1 MPLIA
6 LDYCSV
12 IRWDDR
18 ANHFNLSRTTSTA
31 IFSTNESVL
40 SFPHRFIGA
49 PLASLGQGKA
59 FTLLLFLEILLV
71 RGAMLA
77 VLLLVDGTLRLVVDD
92 SQRTFIP
99 TATEWMTA
107 CPEKG
112 KLPHIVAN
120 FSTLDG

>member
-1 MPLIA
+1 
-6 LDYCSV
+6 
-12 IRWDDR
+12 
-18 ANHFNLSRTTSTA
+18 
-31 IFSTNESVL
+31 
-40 SFPHRFIGA
+40 
-49 PLASLGQGKA
+49 
-59 FTLLLFLEILLV
+59 
-71 RGAMLA
+71 MLA

-112 KLPHIVAN
+112 KLPHIVAH